1 MDEIIRLVL
10 RRNKERRLLNKN
22 DMQRICEIIKGLNN
36 LDYDIDFKI
45 KCEDNSD
52 AAGCCYSDNIEFYKE
67 GMEKYIEEHYDVFNS
82 KFDYD
87 GSKVDVHNFFIL
99 SIIFHE
105 FTHAKQHRIRDF
117 GYNSPEKK
125 LFGICYRLMDLKTF
139 YDDNY
144 RRYSTEIDA
153 NSRGA
158 INSYNVYRHF
168 PKEFLTEKDKNI
180 LAMHT
185 CDSLIERYR
194 VLGDKEMIIS
204 PSELLYKAADE
215 FNVSKVGVDIN
226 KFKEI
231 ITNKQDITIYRKLL
245 LGLPVSFLEFS
256 YANLLS
262 NVLHNGQ
269 NFDFIK
275 GLQKKL

>member
-105 FTHAKQHRIRDF
+105 ISL
-117 GYNSPEKK
+117 NSIKSSSFSISSPA
-125 LFGICYRLMDLKTF
+125 FSHFFC
-139 YDDNY
+139 
-144 RRYSTEIDA
+144 
-153 NSRGA
+153 NSS
-158 INSYNVYRHF
+158 IKF
-168 PKEFLTEKDKNI
+168 PKVHKLNFLNLSLNLSII
-180 LAMHT
+180 L
-185 CDSLIERYR
+185 L
-194 VLGDKEMIIS
+194 
-204 PSELLYKAADE
+204 
-215 FNVSKVGVDIN
+215 
-226 KFKEI
+226 
-231 ITNKQDITIYRKLL
+231 
-245 LGLPVSFLEFS
+245 
-256 YANLLS
+256 
-262 NVLHNGQ
+262 
-269 NFDFIK
+269 
-275 GLQKKL
+275 